1 MLPEGNVLHMLLY
14 RKFHG
19 KITTRK
25 SHKHVICLYV
35 GVLSIFPFNTNPL
48 PQCEIELA
56 SHINRHYIKR
66 RKTLQHPLTPCPREI
81 SLDKFN
87 MPTMKAARMFSPD
100 FKITALQAFL
110 QYLTETQPIPG
121 CVNNKLLLSTFYFM
135 QT

>member
-66 RKTLQHPLTPCPREI
+66 R
-81 SLDKFN
+81 
-87 MPTMKAARMFSPD
+87 
-100 FKITALQAFL
+100 
-110 QYLTETQPIPG
+110 
-121 CVNNKLLLSTFYFM
+121 
-135 QT
+135 